1 MANINL
7 TTVPF
12 STIIRRPGG
21 GAEGWHNESQAVY
34 EKAPMDSYY
43 RFVWTR
49 LEGATQGSYNW
60 AFFDGLVNQAI
71 SRKQK
76 LSFGIMTDYP
86 DGDAGLGLARYADG
100 SHGSYPEYLHK
111 AMQAESVK
119 DWKANV
125 GTWVPNYNSPTYHA
139 RLLALHKSL
148 NQHIIDK
155 GWQKV
160 IQFIDIRG
168 YGCWGEWNSSGI
180 VGHVNEYPAGT
191 FPTVASLKKIVD
203 AHRDGFPDFPLV
215 AMIAGFDAQWLGNV
229 WNPAEIAYYLLTQK
243 NNWGLFG
250 WRRDQWGAHD
260 GYLKDYLE
268 FNTRSFNGVVFNTL
282 IMDRWKFAPITGEPM
297 PSGDNMN
304 DLLRQVMLYHATS
317 FGDGNYGGFSNLAE
331 ITENVK
337 QASNACGYKLQIES
351 GNFTLNGNAIS
362 TTLNWKNGG
371 IGPTYEDWQA
381 VLFLKKSDGTT
392 AAQSVSLFKPKLFLP
407 AAVASAITDS
417 FVFSI
422 PAGTYTLSVK
432 VIDPKGYRD
441 PMPLFNAGRQADGSY
456 NLGTVVTGTTP
467 PPVNVGPVV
476 SAGSDITITLPVNM
490 VTLVGSA
497 SDSDGTIAK
506 VLWAKVSGSG
516 TPATPNVNSTII
528 SGLLEGIS
536 VYKFTGTDNAGAIAS
551 DQVTITVKPAV
562 VVPPPTPDRKLI
574 DITTAV
580 KTTTTLTAIY
590 DDGSKEVI
598 VK

>member
-12 STIIRRPGG
+12 STIIRRPGA
-21 GAEGWHNESQAVY
+21 GAEQWGNGSANVY
-34 EKAPMDSYY
+34 EKDADDVYR
-43 RFVWTR
+43 RFVWTL

-60 AFFDGLVNQAI
+60 AYFDGLVNEAI
-71 SRKQK
+71 AKKQK
-76 LSFGIMTDYP
+76 FSFGIMTDYP
-86 DGDAGLGLARYADG
+86 DGDANLGLARYSDG
-100 SHGSYPEYLHK
+100 SHGSYPQYLHT
-111 AMQAESVK
+111 AMQSESVK
-119 DWKANV
+119 DWKA
-125 GTWVPNYNSPTYHA
+125 GSTWVPNYNSPTYHA
-139 RLLALHKSL
+139 RLLALHKAL

-180 VGHVNEYPAGT
+180 VDNVNEYPAGT
-191 FPTVASLKKIVD
+191 FPNVASLKKIVD

-215 AMIAGFDAQWLGNV
+215 AMIAGFDALWLNNV
-229 WNPAEIAYYLLTQK
+229 WNPAEIAHYLLTQK

-268 FNTRSFNGVVFNTL
+268 FNNRSFNGVVFNTL
-282 IMDRWKFAPITGEPM
+282 IMDRWKYAPITGEPM

-304 DLLRQVMLYHATS
+304 DLLRQVLLYHATS
-317 FGDGNYGGFSNLAE
+317 FGDGNYGGISNLTE
-331 ITENVK
+331 ISNNVK
-337 QASNACGYKLQIES
+337 AASNACGYKLQIEG
-351 GNFTLNGNAIS
+351 GNFTLNGSALS
-362 TTLNWKNGG
+362 VTLNWKNGG
-371 IGPTYEDWQA
+371 IGPTYEDWQ
-381 VLFLKKSDGTT
+381 VLLILKKIDGTT

-407 AAVASAITDS
+407 LSAASMITDS

-422 PAGTYTLSVK
+422 PAGTYTLAVK

-456 NLGTVVTGTTP
+456 NLGTVVTGATP

-476 SAGSDITITLPVNM
+476 SAGSDVTITLPVNT

-497 SDSDGTIAK
+497 TDSDGTIK
-506 VLWAKVSGSG
+506 SVLWEKVSGSG
-516 TPATPNVNSTII
+516 TPATPDKNSTLV
-528 SGLLEGIS
+528 SGLQEGIS
-536 VYKFTGTDNAGAIAS
+536 VYRFTGTDDDNAS
-551 DQVTITVKPAV
+551 NSKTVSITVKPAV
-562 VVPPPTPDRKLI
+562 VIPPPTPDRKLI
-574 DITTAV
+574 DITTSV
-580 KTTTTLTAIY
+580 KSTTTLTAIY